1 MGTKDGFSLT
11 RRTLL
16 QSAPLGALLL
26 SACEEAVSAEDLVNG
41 LITAP
46 EGQRTPAAGLVVMRD
61 NIVIAQAVAG
71 EAAIGERPFTA
82 RTALRAA
89 SISKVAVALTAEKLH
104 RDGVVNL
111 DKGVRTWL
119 DFFPADTAAGPDG
132 PTLRALLSHTGGMK
146 DPDVYWMAHPGRIE
160 SLLTYAAFRENTDF
174 EYCNLAYG
182 VVATALEA
190 ATQRRFDRLAYDY
203 VSKPLG
209 LDIGFN
215 WAGVTPE
222 KKRVGA
228 TLYREF
234 GNGWASQIDDRDTLR
249 DPEPL
254 VLKEDGA
261 DLATYQPGTNGTLF
275 SPQGGLR
282 ANLIDLATLAA
293 RLKYASELTKPVWTL
308 NAGESNGVHD
318 QRYFTSFGTGVQI
331 HPAEESLWPGYEI
344 WGHPGEA
351 YGLYSGA
358 WYVPDLNVSF
368 AYAVTGTPETPP
380 PRSTRH
386 PALNTFTE
394 VLMDAVLAA
403 YAASPA
409 TK

>member
-1 MGTKDGFSLT
+1 M
-11 RRTLL
+11 
-16 QSAPLGALLL
+16 SAPLGALLL
-26 SACEEAVSAEDLVNG
+26 PACQADVTAEDLLNR
-41 LITAP
+41 LISAP
-46 EGQRTPAAGLVVMRD
+46 EGQRAPAAGIVVMRD
-61 NIVIAQAVAG
+61 NIVIAQAAVG
-71 EAAIGERPFTA
+71 EASIGTRAFTP

-89 SISKVAVALTAEKLH
+89 SISKMAVALTAEKLH
-104 RDGVVNL
+104 RDGAIDL
-111 DKGVRTWL
+111 DEGVRTWL

-160 SLLTYAAFRENTDF
+160 SLLTYAAFRDDTNF

-190 ATQRRFDRLAYDY
+190 ATQRRFDRLADDY

-215 WAGVTPE
+215 WAGVSAE
-222 KKRVGA
+222 KKRNGA

-254 VLKEDGA
+254 ILKEDGA
-261 DLATYQPGTNGTLF
+261 ELSTYEPGTNGTLF

-293 RLKYASELTKPVWTL
+293 RLKYAPELTNRVWSL
-308 NAGESNGVHD
+308 NTTESNGVHD
-318 QRYFTSFGTGVQI
+318 ERYFTQFGTGVQI
-331 HPAEESLWPGYEI
+331 HPAEESLWPGHEI

-358 WYVPDLNVSF
+358 WFVPDLNVSF

-380 PRSTRH
+380 PRSTKH

-394 VLMDAVLAA
+394 ILMDAVLAA

-409 TK
+409 TR

>member
-1 MGTKDGFSLT
+1 MGTEDRFSLS
-11 RRTLL
+11 RRTVLI
-16 QSAPLGALLL
+16 SAPLGALWL
-26 SACEEAVSAEDLVNG
+26 SACEADVSAEDLLNG

-46 EGQRTPAAGLVVMRD
+46 EGQRTPAAGIVVIRN
-61 NIVIAQAVAG
+61 NIVIAQAAVG
-71 EAAIGERPFTA
+71 EAAIGERAFTS

-104 RDGVVNL
+104 RDGAVDL

-119 DFFPADTAAGPDG
+119 DFYPADTVAGPDG

-160 SLLTYAAFRENTDF
+160 DLLTYAAFRDDTDF

-190 ATQRRFDRLAYDY
+190 ATQRRFDRLVYDY

-215 WAGVTPE
+215 WAGVSAE
-222 KKRVGA
+222 KKRNGA

-254 VLKEDGA
+254 ILKEDGA
-261 DLATYQPGTNGTLF
+261 ELSTYQPGTNGTLF

-293 RLKYASELTKPVWTL
+293 RLKYAPELTTPVWSL
-308 NAGESNGVHD
+308 NTAESNGLHD
-318 QRYFTSFGTGVQI
+318 ERYFTQFGTGVQV
-331 HPAEESLWPGYEI
+331 HPAEESLWPGHEI

-358 WYVPDLNVSF
+358 WFVPNLNVSF

-380 PRSTRH
+380 PRSAKH
-386 PALNTFTE
+386 PALNTFTD

-409 TK
+409 AK